1 MYNYCGFQCGGGL
14 NLKFKFKE
22 FRMSGQV
29 LSTSTGAL
37 GVALLPSTGN
47 TRLLFYAAAVLLA
60 GGLVTMA
67 ISVVTRKSGSRVN

>member
-1 MYNYCGFQCGGGL
+1 
-14 NLKFKFKE
+14 
-22 FRMSGQV
+22 MSGQV

-67 ISVVTRKSGSRVN
+67 ISVVTRKSDSRVN